1 MWVQIPP
8 APRALGRPISDR
20 PPQGASRLSGG
31 DPRSPTL
38 RWLPSCQ
45 PVTGILVVF
54 QAVPFQK
61 SASVQVRE
69 FLV

>member
-1 MWVQIPP
+1 
-8 APRALGRPISDR
+8 
-20 PPQGASRLSGG
+20 
-31 DPRSPTL
+31 
-38 RWLPSCQ
+38 
-45 PVTGILVVF
+45 VTGILVVF